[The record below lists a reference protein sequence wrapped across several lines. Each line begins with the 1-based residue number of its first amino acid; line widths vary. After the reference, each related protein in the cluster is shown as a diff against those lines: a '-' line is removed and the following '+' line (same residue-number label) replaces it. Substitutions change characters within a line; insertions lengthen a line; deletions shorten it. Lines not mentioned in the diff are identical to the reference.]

1 MKELEVWYFL
11 KESIINKL
19 SPVLLLVAES
29 TGSSPGRQGFKMA
42 VNNTGAMVG
51 SIGGGTMEY
60 KFVEAAKDLE
70 AQKRSFT
77 DCKRQVHRKNDPE
90 HSGMVC
96 SGEQI
101 NITCL
106 INDIDTIDKIIS
118 AIETDTIGV
127 MKISNYGI
135 SFQPA
140 IQNNEDFTLHLINDN
155 DWFYE
160 ENIGLKHT
168 LSIIG
173 GGHVGLA
180 MSDFFR
186 KLDFRVIVYDNRPY
200 CKTVLENNY
209 AHKIIIG
216 SYSKLSSQIATM
228 KNHYVVVMTF
238 SMPHDVEALKSIIHY
253 NFTYLGV
260 MGSETKIDKI
270 KVQLLEYGIEQEKLN
285 KLYAPIGEPINS
297 QTPFE
302 IAVSIAA
309 QIIKVKN
316 KSKL

>member
-1 MKELEVWYFL
+1 MKELEVWHFL
-11 KESIINKL
+11 KESILNKL

-42 VNNTGAMVG
+42 VNNTGEMVG

-70 AQKRSFT
+70 AQKINST
-77 DCKRQVHRKNDPE
+77 ACKRQVHRKNDPE

-106 INDIDTIDKIIS
+106 LNAIDADTINRIIA
-118 AIETDTIGV
+118 AIETDAIGV
-127 MKISNYGI
+127 MKISNDGI
-135 SFQPA
+135 SFQA
-140 IQNNEDFTLHLINDN
+140 SKQNNEDFTLHFIDENN
-155 DWFYE
+155 WFYE

-186 KLDFRVIVYDNRPY
+186 KLDFRVIVYDNRPH
-200 CKTVLENNY
+200 CKTVLENDH
-209 AHKIIIG
+209 AHKKIIS
-216 SYSKLSSQIATM
+216 SYSKLGSQIAAM

-270 KVQLLEYGIEQEKLN
+270 KAQLLDYGIEQ
-285 KLYAPIGEPINS
+285 
-297 QTPFE
+297 
-302 IAVSIAA
+302 
-309 QIIKVKN
+309 KN
-316 KSKL
+316 